1 MTDER
6 ALKGFRNMLN
16 DLKKDNGLFV
26 GTINPEMIEVAIKA
40 IEYMIEERSVEL
52 IAEGEE

>member
-6 ALKGFRNMLN
+6 ALEGFRNMLN

-26 GTINPEMIEVAIKA
+26 GTINPEMIEVAISA
-40 IEYMIEERSVEL
+40 IEIKIKAESEVE
-52 IAEGEE
+52 

>member
-6 ALKGFRNMLN
+6 ALKGFENILK

-40 IEYMIEERSVEL
+40 IEYMIEERSNKE
-52 IAEGEE
+52 